1 MKTAEITEMEWLAAT
16 LRHTAER
23 LERATALLRAAG
35 DLEKLQAKLAVIARP
50 DATVRA
56 SGRPE
61 TPPLI
66 APRARAAEAG
76 RGSNSVSASVGASR
90 AVAVFDETMNA
101 GRKIVKTNT
110 GRSHI
115 PF

>member
-1 MKTAEITEMEWLAAT
+1 MTNADLTEMEWLAAT
-16 LRHTAER
+16 LMHTAGR
-23 LERATALLRAAG
+23 LNRATALLRAAG
-35 DLEKLQAKLAVIARP
+35 DLEKLQARLAIIARP
-50 DATVRA
+50 DATARA

-66 APRARAAEAG
+66 APRARAAESG
-76 RGSNSVSASVGASR
+76 RGSNSVAASVGASR

-101 GRKIVKTNT
+101 GRKIGNNNT
-110 GRSHI
+110 GHTRV

>member
-35 DLEKLQAKLAVIARP
+35 DLEKLQAKLAAIAAPGAAPGAAER
-50 DATVRA
+50 R
-56 SGRPE
+56 E
-61 TPPLI
+61 PPSLI

-76 RGSNSVSASVGASR
+76 RGSSSVSASVGASR

-101 GRKIVKTNT
+101 GRKIGNNNT
-110 GRSHI
+110 GHTRV

>member
-35 DLEKLQAKLAVIARP
+35 DLEKLQAKLAGIVAP
-50 DATVRA
+50 GAA
-56 SGRPE
+56 PCAAGRPE
-61 TPPLI
+61 TPPPI

-76 RGSNSVSASVGASR
+76 RGSSSVAGSVGASR
-90 AVAVFDETMNA
+90 AVAVFDEVNNARRMIGKINA
-101 GRKIVKTNT
+101 GRCDV
-110 GRSHI
+110 